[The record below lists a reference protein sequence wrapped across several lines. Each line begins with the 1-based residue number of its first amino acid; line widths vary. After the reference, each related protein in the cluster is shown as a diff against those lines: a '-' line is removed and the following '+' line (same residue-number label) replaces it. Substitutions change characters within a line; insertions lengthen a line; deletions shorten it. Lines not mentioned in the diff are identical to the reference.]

1 MELMSW
7 FVELALF
14 LSSILF
20 IIVVTQVEISQEVM
34 KFQAVMLIQK
44 EI

>member
-1 MELMSW
+1 MSW

-14 LSSILF
+14 LSSMLLV
-20 IIVVTQVEISQEVM
+20 IVVAQVYVEISQEVM
-34 KFQAVMLIQK
+34 KFQSVMLIQK